1 MEYKLGELVEQVTET
16 NTELNFGLNDIV
28 GVTIDKKIIPTIANL
43 KETDLKKFVIV
54 SPNDFIYNPRTHGKK
69 IGLGYNNADRKY
81 IATWNNNTFRIKAE
95 KRNTIL
101 SDYLYLYFNREIWDK
116 EACFNSWGS
125 STVVF
130 SWDSFCDMKI
140 NLPDIEEQKSIV
152 REYQVIEKR
161 INILEKLNTKLYE
174 ITQLNY
180 QKLLSDYTVESD
192 VLPANW
198 NIATIGQ
205 YVDVKSG
212 YAFKSDWWKKRGN
225 KVIKIGNIVNN
236 TIDCVNCDCV
246 DKDKSDRAKDYQVKT
261 GDLLIAMTGATTGKV
276 GIVPKINEKL
286 WVNQRVGKF
295 YLGNNPFDKLPFLFC
310 TINSRDVHRQTHPNG
325 ETGSAQDNLSPDDI
339 KNIKIIL
346 PDECKVQEFNN
357 KNKTMFENITNNN
370 GEIIELCKIKE
381 KILSKLL

>member
-1 MEYKLGELVEQVTET
+1 M
-16 NTELNFGLNDIV
+16 
-28 GVTIDKKIIPTIANL
+28 
-43 KETDLKKFVIV
+43 
-54 SPNDFIYNPRTHGKK
+54 
-69 IGLGYNNADRKY
+69 
-81 IATWNNNTFRIKAE
+81 
-95 KRNTIL
+95 
-101 SDYLYLYFNREIWDK
+101 
-116 EACFNSWGS
+116 
-125 STVVF
+125 
-130 SWDSFCDMKI
+130 
-140 NLPDIEEQKSIV
+140 
-152 REYQVIEKR
+152 
-161 INILEKLNTKLYE
+161 
-174 ITQLNY
+174 
-180 QKLLSDYTVESD
+180 
-192 VLPANW
+192 
-198 NIATIGQ
+198 
-205 YVDVKSG
+205 
-212 YAFKSDWWKKRGN
+212 
-225 KVIKIGNIVNN
+225 
-236 TIDCVNCDCV
+236 

-325 ETGSAQDNLSPDDI
+325 ATGSAQDNLSPDDI